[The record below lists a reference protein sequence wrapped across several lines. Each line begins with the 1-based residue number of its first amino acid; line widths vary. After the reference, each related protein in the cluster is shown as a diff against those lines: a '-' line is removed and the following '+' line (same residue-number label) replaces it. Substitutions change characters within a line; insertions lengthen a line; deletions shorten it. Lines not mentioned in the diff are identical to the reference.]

1 MAITRIDKLDDPR
14 LTVYRETR
22 NKSLCLNS
30 GRFLVEGWRVVERLL
45 NSDYEVDSVLISE
58 RRIETFGPQFEHRS
72 DVFALPQSEA
82 AQLVGFNFHSG
93 VMACAF
99 RPENAVLEDFH
110 NEKSLIVCCPQI
122 TGPDNLGSIIRLAAG
137 FGASGILLGSKSAD
151 PFLRR
156 VVRVSMGSIF
166 TMPIR
171 TSENLTED
179 LQSLRNS
186 GYQILAA
193 EKTEL
198 SMPLT
203 DYHLPENESPMVL
216 MLGNEAEGL
225 DEENLQYA
233 DEVLHIEMTSGVDSL
248 NVANAAAV
256 FLFALTNRSHR
267 PK

>member
-14 LTVYRETR
+14 LHIYRETR
-22 NKSLCLNS
+22 NKSIGLNS
-30 GRFLVEGWRVVERLL
+30 GRFLAEGWRVVERML
-45 NSDYEVDSVLISE
+45 NSEFEVESVLISE
-58 RRIETFGPQFEHRS
+58 RRIETFGSQFEHRTQ
-72 DVFALPQSEA
+72 VYVLPQSEA
-82 AQLVGFNFHSG
+82 SQLVGFNFHSG

-99 RPENAVLEDFH
+99 RPVNASLEDFRKQ
-110 NEKSLIVCCPQI
+110 KSLIVCCPYI

-156 VVRVSMGSIF
+156 VVRVSMGTIF

-171 TSENLTED
+171 VSENLAED
-179 LQSLRNS
+179 YQMLRNS

-193 EKTEL
+193 EKTGN
-198 SMPLT
+198 SKPLT
-203 DYHLPENESPMVL
+203 DSQLPENESPMVV
-216 MLGNEAEGL
+216 MMGNEAEGL

-233 DEVLHIEMTSGVDSL
+233 DEVLHIEMASGVDSL

-256 FLFALTNRSHR
+256 FLYALTNRTQR
-267 PK
+267 PE